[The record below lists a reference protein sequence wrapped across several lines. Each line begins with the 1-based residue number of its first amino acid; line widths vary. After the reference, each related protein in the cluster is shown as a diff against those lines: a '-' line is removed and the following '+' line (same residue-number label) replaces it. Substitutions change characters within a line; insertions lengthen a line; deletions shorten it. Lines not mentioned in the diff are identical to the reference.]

1 MKEAVYKISSAS
13 IVIGLVIFMWFASK
27 DMQRAKMIEQA
38 VTVEKRDE
46 SNSKMTEEE
55 AAKAVFYYIYSDYDY
70 NSMVTVGMTSEAW
83 YIHTRRRNRNLLK
96 MKCSIAKV

>member
-38 VTVEKRDE
+38 VTVGKRD
-46 SNSKMTEEE
+46 
-55 AAKAVFYYIYSDYDY
+55 
-70 NSMVTVGMTSEAW
+70 
-83 YIHTRRRNRNLLK
+83 
-96 MKCSIAKV
+96 